1 MQIDRA
7 LSERTPQ
14 PNMKYA
20 ASLSAVLVSVLSV
33 LSPVATAY
41 NPSVKP
47 ATISRRHLLQRT
59 ALIGGS
65 AVLAPLT
72 QFPQPSLAKKADDI
86 ELIKSTCD
94 LYKSAL
100 KDKAAFVAGL
110 ASEDSSTKIPPQI
123 PSITFQN
130 LAKVAHAVDGG
141 LDDADDFPFVAVEYA
156 EHAGMARDFAK
167 LSKLGRVGE
176 NGSAE
181 VALAYAEKCVVELE
195 EASVLLDT
203 LRQALE

>member
-1 MQIDRA
+1 
-7 LSERTPQ
+7 
-14 PNMKYA
+14 MKSVA
-20 ASLSAVLVSVLSV
+20 FLSAVLVSA

-41 NPSVKP
+41 NPSIKP
-47 ATISRRHLLQRT
+47 TFSRRHLLQRT
-59 ALIGGS
+59 AIIGGS

-72 QFPQPSLAKKADDI
+72 QFPQPSLAKTADDI

-100 KDKAAFVAGL
+100 ADKATFIADL
-110 ASEDSSTKIPPQI
+110 AAENSSTKIPLQI
-123 PSITFQN
+123 TAITFQN
-130 LAKVAHAVDGG
+130 LAKVAHTVDDK
-141 LDDADDFPFVAVEYA
+141 LDADDFPFVAVEYA
-156 EHAGMARDFAK
+156 EHAGAARDFAK
-167 LSKLGRVGE
+167 LSKLGRIGE

-203 LRQALE
+203 LCQALL